1 MYYMQL
7 KWHLLLC
14 NINCNMLFLN
24 NTKKRIAKRNSPSL
38 LVRARGGDEL
48 TVGKFLETLSRGGGC
63 GPSRFGLGL
72 NSALKSALS
81 NPSSNSCI
89 SSSSS
94 CSSSPSYCSRNTNLG
109 TGTEKKSSKCARC
122 VMDSISDTSNIH
134 RGTPFC
140 ARLPI

>member
-24 NTKKRIAKRNSPSL
+24 NTKKRIARRNSPSL

-48 TVGKFLETLSRGGGC
+48 TVGKFLEETLSRGGGC

-81 NPSSNSCI
+81 NPSSNSCN

-109 TGTEKKSSKCARC
+109 TGTEKKEFEVCSLCNGLHQRHIKY
-122 VMDSISDTSNIH
+122 T
-134 RGTPFC
+134 
-140 ARLPI
+140 

>member
-7 KWHLLLC
+7 KWHLVLC
-14 NINCNMLFLN
+14 NMNCSMLSLSK
-24 NTKKRIAKRNSPSL
+24 TKKRTARRNSPSL

-81 NPSSNSCI
+81 NPSSNSCN

-94 CSSSPSYCSRNTNLG
+94 GSSSPSYCSRNTNLG
-109 TGTEKKSSKCARC
+109 TRTEKESLLECNGLHQRHIKY
-122 VMDSISDTSNIH
+122 T
-134 RGTPFC
+134 
-140 ARLPI
+140 